1 MLADFF
7 SILLGLLPR
16 RVSIQQGTLRRGF
29 LSPPIL
35 SWSASHRDTPFSLP
49 AASFTRSICWTPFV
63 KVSAHCFLFGWAA
76 DCAWADERGQAGAHR
91 LPINRPVIP

>member
-49 AASFTRSICWTPFV
+49 ATSFTRSIGWTPFV
-63 KVSAHCFLFGWAA
+63 KGSAHCFLLDGRQIALWPTNEGRLGPIG
-76 DCAWADERGQAGAHR
+76 CRSTGQ
-91 LPINRPVIP
+91 